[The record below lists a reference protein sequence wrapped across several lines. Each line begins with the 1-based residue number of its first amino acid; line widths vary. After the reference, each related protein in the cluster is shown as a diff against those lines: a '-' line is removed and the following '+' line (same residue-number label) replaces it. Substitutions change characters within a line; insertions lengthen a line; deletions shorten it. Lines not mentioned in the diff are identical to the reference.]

1 MVQRVDGPDRQG
13 PGADH
18 RPELAGVHV
27 NAGGGGDDHDDDIDQ
42 VRSGAG
48 YGEVSV
54 SAVSCTVS
62 ASSRIAF
69 EEKVA

>member
-1 MVQRVDGPDRQG
+1 M
-13 PGADH
+13 
-18 RPELAGVHV
+18 HV